1 MYLINKTFNNF
12 YLFFILLFGIYKNQ
26 IKALMNIF
34 PLNKFIWTSYNNIFI
49 FKWFISY
56 NKLTIII
63 YKSFLL
69 SKLIMYKE
77 INAWNT
83 SYNNKI
89 NNNDIYY
96 LYAKLIFK

>member
-1 MYLINKTFNNF
+1 
-12 YLFFILLFGIYKNQ
+12 
-26 IKALMNIF
+26 MNIF

-83 SYNNKI
+83 SYYNKI
-89 NNNDIYY
+89 NNKDIYY